1 MILYFLASPV
11 NLFMQNKFDKIA
23 FCLFFFFSFTCSS
36 LVSADTQ
43 IMPLAEVQPG
53 MHGTCKTVF
62 RGDSIEEFEVEIIGI
77 LKNFLPKKD
86 IILARLF
93 GKRIEYT
100 VLVAGMSGSPVYL
113 DGKLIGAIA
122 YGWMFSKEPI
132 AGITPIE
139 QMLEIGSGTTDSP
152 GAEGAARPQHGRA
165 PGRSSGEAEFYN
177 PHVPP
182 TDPLLEPNNRLL
194 RPSAGSFAAGGAPLL
209 IRLEVPLVFSGCHP
223 ELVSRYGEIFSRFGL
238 VPLMGGG
245 GEKITDPAKQ
255 IPFEAGSPVSAQ
267 LIRGDLSLAATGT
280 MTYRDSTRILAF
292 GHPFM
297 LMGPVDFPMTAA
309 EIVTVM
315 PSIQRSFKLSN
326 STRVMGAI
334 TNDHTNGVMGVM
346 GREPAMIP
354 IDIEL
359 EAAGRPLE
367 SYHYET
373 IQHKMLT
380 PLLGGL
386 VLVNTLIS
394 SSNAGSEHT
403 IELNGKVELNNAGPV
418 VLEDMFAGIG
428 AASASTRN
436 LQNALLYL
444 YNNSYGPA
452 ELNRID
458 LKLRLREGN
467 PRAKVSEVFLDKNTV
482 HPGDSISVEVHLD
495 PYTQPVIRENFTVTV
510 PDDRSESNLFILV
523 GSGDM
528 ITRTEMQLS
537 PNRFRYTSLEHL
549 VRLINHSRK
558 NNYLYIKVFRQDKG
572 LIMGDQMLPGLPPSV
587 WSLLKSEKTPGVA
600 LPLADFTVAEFE
612 RPTRFIIS
620 GFKII
625 NVNVKPRT

>member
-1 MILYFLASPV
+1 
-11 NLFMQNKFDKIA
+11 
-23 FCLFFFFSFTCSS
+23 
-36 LVSADTQ
+36 
-43 IMPLAEVQPG
+43 MPLAEVQPG
-53 MHGTCKTVF
+53 MRGTCKTVF
-62 RGDSIEEFEVEIIGI
+62 RGDSIEEFEVEIIGT

-86 IILARLF
+86 VILARLY

-100 VLVAGMSGSPVYL
+100 TLIAGMSGSPVYL

-132 AGITPIE
+132 TGITPIE

-152 GAEGAARPQHGRA
+152 GAEGAARPQHGPA
-165 PGRSSGEAEFYN
+165 PGRSSGAAEFYN

-182 TDPLLEPNNRLL
+182 PDPLLEPDNRLL
-194 RPSAGSFAAGGAPLL
+194 RPSAGSAPLL
-209 IRLEVPLVFSGCHP
+209 TRLEVPLVFSGCHP

-280 MTYRDSTRILAF
+280 MTYRDSSRILAF

-326 STRVMGAI
+326 STRFMGAI
-334 TNDHTNGVMGVM
+334 TNDHTNGIMGVM
-346 GREPAMIP
+346 GSRPAMIP
-354 IDIEL
+354 VSIEL
-359 EAAGRPLE
+359 ETEGRPVE
-367 SYHYET
+367 SYRYEM

-380 PLLGGL
+380 PLLGSL
-386 VLVNTLIS
+386 VMANSLMS
-394 SSNAGSEHT
+394 SGNAASEQT
-403 IELNGKVELNNAGPV
+403 IEFSGKLELADTDPV
-418 VLEDMFAGIG
+418 LLKDMFAGIA
-428 AASASTRN
+428 AASASSRD
-436 LQNALLYL
+436 LQNILLYL

-452 ELNRID
+452 ELKRID
-458 LKLRLREGN
+458 LRLSLRQGN
-467 PRAKVSEVFLDKNTV
+467 PRARVSEIFLDRNTV
-482 HPGDSISVEVHLD
+482 HPGDSINLEVHLD
-495 PYTQPVIRENFTVTV
+495 PYTQPMIKENFTVAV
-510 PDDRSESNLFILV
+510 PEENFPSGLFILV
-523 GSGDM
+523 GSGDL
-528 ITRTEMQLS
+528 ITLTEMQVS

-549 VRLINHSRK
+549 VRLINDSRK
-558 NNYLYIKVFRQDKG
+558 NNYLYVKVFCQDRG

-587 WSLLKSEKTPGVA
+587 WTLLKSEKTTGAV

-612 RPTRFIIS
+612 RPTGFIIR

-625 NVNVKPRT
+625 HVNVKPRT